1 MGTNINT
8 DTMANP
14 SRSMG
19 RFKGYCTDRATDLNE
34 FLSTMIDRQ
43 PIPKEVLRLEELCT
57 EAKEQFKRMHT
68 KWETLAEEIEDDAI
82 YKKCEADYHE
92 SKETRLKTGL

>member
-1 MGTNINT
+1 M

-19 RFKGYCTDRATDLNE
+19 RFKGYCTDRATDLNK

-92 SKETRLKTGL
+92 PKETRLKTGL